1 MLFAIDCYRFV
12 SPLSEP
18 FVCGDNFDDLVES
31 SAFLPLYRTIEF
43 RRELL
48 FTGLSELEPSIYF
61 SAVVEADADYATF

>member
-1 MLFAIDCYRFV
+1 MLFAIYCYRFV
-12 SPLSEP
+12 SPYAEP
-18 FVCGDNFDDLVES
+18 FVYGDNLDDLVES

-61 SAVVEADADYATF
+61 NVVVEAEADYATF